1 MSVRESVL
9 EALENNRGTYLSGE
23 KLSEQLDVSRAAVWK
38 AIRRLREEGYPIDAV
53 TGSGYALPKVSRQVT
68 EEEVRRYLPA
78 KYRNNSLYIYDILD
92 STNLRARQIALEGD
106 SPSKGRPAFGND
118 PGRIHGTAV
127 IAAQQ
132 TAGRGRLGRSFFS
145 PKEGLY
151 LSVIIKPD
159 FDLSASVLVTV
170 AAAAAVAE
178 AIDDVCG
185 AETEIKWVNDVYL
198 DGKKVCG
205 ILTEGITDFE
215 TGGIDHLV
223 IGIGVN
229 TSLRGFPEEL
239 LSVAGAVEGD
249 YSRSALAAG
258 IISRLLAYTEALEE
272 RAYIDTYRNK
282 SLLTGRDIKVFKGV
296 YRKDP
301 AEEIDGRPARVLGID
316 ADGGLQVI
324 YTDGSRETLT
334 TGEVTVRL

>member
-23 KLSEQLDVSRAAVWK
+23 KLSEQLGVSRAAVWK

-159 FDLSASVLVTV
+159 FDLSASVLGFCPIRKQTTIIVT
-170 AAAAAVAE
+170 E
-178 AIDDVCG
+178 KTC
-185 AETEIKWVNDVYL
+185 KNLVYYHSIPL
-198 DGKKVCG
+198 MV
-205 ILTEGITDFE
+205 T
-215 TGGIDHLV
+215 
-223 IGIGVN
+223 
-229 TSLRGFPEEL
+229 
-239 LSVAGAVEGD
+239 
-249 YSRSALAAG
+249 SALPLAILP
-258 IISRLLAYTEALEE
+258 II
-272 RAYIDTYRNK
+272 
-282 SLLTGRDIKVFKGV
+282 
-296 YRKDP
+296 P
-301 AEEIDGRPARVLGID
+301 
-316 ADGGLQVI
+316 
-324 YTDGSRETLT
+324 
-334 TGEVTVRL
+334 